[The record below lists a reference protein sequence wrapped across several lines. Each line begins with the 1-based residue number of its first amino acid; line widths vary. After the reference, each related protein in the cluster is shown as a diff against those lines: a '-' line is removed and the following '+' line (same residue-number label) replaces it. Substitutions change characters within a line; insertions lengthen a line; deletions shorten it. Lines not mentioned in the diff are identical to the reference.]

1 MSLDARKWPAGPSF
15 ESLCIFMFVFT
26 KKKKKNHDGNDS
38 KRKLQGLKEEG
49 ISLEDQKNIPSG
61 KRRYKEKSAA

>member
-1 MSLDARKWPAGPSF
+1 MASWSLFW
-15 ESLCIFMFVFT
+15 IFMFVFT
-26 KKKKKNHDGNDS
+26 EKYHEGNDS

-61 KRRYKEKSAA
+61 KRR

>member
-1 MSLDARKWPAGPSF
+1 MYF
-15 ESLCIFMFVFT
+15 YVCIYQ
-26 KKKKKNHDGNDS
+26 KKKKNHDGNDS